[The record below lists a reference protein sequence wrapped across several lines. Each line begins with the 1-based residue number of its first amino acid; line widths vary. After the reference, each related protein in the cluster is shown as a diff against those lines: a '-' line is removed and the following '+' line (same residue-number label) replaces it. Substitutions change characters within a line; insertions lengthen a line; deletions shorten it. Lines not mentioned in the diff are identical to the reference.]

1 MYQSDGG
8 ENPGLFTVVGILFAL
23 LLGAGVFI
31 LLYSALAPQD
41 SASGGVLPPLVLV
54 TQTPS
59 DQPGETTPAAPA
71 TVAGTPAATPVVT
84 PVVTI
89 ASASPTAEATGTE
102 QAAVTP
108 SPAVARATGTP
119 TTRPTPPPVITFR
132 VASNGLGLNVRRMPS
147 LTSGIL
153 ERLPD
158 GSTVRGLGQ
167 TRRAGGVQ
175 WRRVRTSTDTT
186 GWASADVLQPAP

>member
-23 LLGAGVFI
+23 LLGAGVFV
-31 LLYSALAPQD
+31 LLYSALAPPNR
-41 SASGGVLPPLVLV
+41 ASGGVLPPLVLV

-59 DQPGETTPAAPA
+59 DQPEETTPAAPA
-71 TVAGTPAATPVVT
+71 TVATTPAAT

-108 SPAVARATGTP
+108 SPATARATGTP
-119 TTRPTPPPVITFR
+119 TTRPTPARVITFR
-132 VASNGLGLNVRRMPS
+132 VASNGLGLNVRRLPS

-175 WRRVRTSTDTT
+175 WRRVRTSTGTM
-186 GWASADVLQPAP
+186 GWASADVLQLAP

>member
-1 MYQSDGG
+1 MYHSDNS

-23 LLGAGVFI
+23 LLGAGVFV
-31 LLYSALAPQD
+31 LLYSALAPPD
-41 SASGGVLPPLVLV
+41 SATGGVLAPTVLV

-59 DQPGETTPAAPA
+59 DQPGETAPAAPA
-71 TVAGTPAATPVVT
+71 SVAATPAIT

-89 ASASPTAEATGTE
+89 TVTPPTVDATGTA
-102 QAAVTP
+102 QAAVTTA
-108 SPAVARATGTP
+108 PATARATGAPTVRQTP
-119 TTRPTPPPVITFR
+119 TRIITFR
-132 VASNGLGLNVRRMPS
+132 VASNGLGLNVRRLPS

-158 GSTVRGLGQ
+158 GSTVRALGQ

-175 WRRVRTSTDTT
+175 WRRVRTNTGIT